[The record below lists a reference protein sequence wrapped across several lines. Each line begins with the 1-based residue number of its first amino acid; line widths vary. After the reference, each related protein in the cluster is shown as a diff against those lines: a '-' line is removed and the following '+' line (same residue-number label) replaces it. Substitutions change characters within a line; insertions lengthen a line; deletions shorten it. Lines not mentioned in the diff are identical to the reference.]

1 MKNSDTSHLS
11 NLYENSIIARGS
23 VGDILSS
30 LMGGSGEHSS
40 GDYMGVGE
48 KDDYHDHEDDHGF
61 HDEEDPSEI
70 DMALSDLKK
79 LSEYADKLY
88 SIIEREEGLDG
99 WVASKI
105 TRASDYISSVYHHLD
120 FETENDCGCDH
131 EDEEDMY

>member
-11 NLYENSIIARGS
+11 NLYESSIIAQGS
-23 VGDILSS
+23 VGNILSS
-30 LMGGSGEHSS
+30 LIGGSGEYNNS
-40 GDYMGVGE
+40 D
-48 KDDYHDHEDDHGF
+48 DDYYNDEEDHGY
-61 HDEEDPSEI
+61 HDERDPSEI

-120 FETENDCGCDH
+120 FETGDDCGCDH
-131 EDEEDMY
+131 EDEENMY